1 VSPDALQQDQA
12 EELRRLV
19 AARKVQGGSATG
31 ARESRVARQAR
42 VIAVTSGKGG
52 VGKTNIAVNLA
63 VAAAALGKRVAIVD
77 LDLGLANADVVLG
90 ATPLSTIAHVLS
102 GRLGILQALTPA
114 HGVMLLAGA
123 SGIESYANL
132 TSPERERLRDAFGRL
147 SERADLVIL
156 DTGAGISRNVI
167 EFAAA
172 ADEVLVVTTPE
183 PTALVDAYATVKLL
197 AREPDAGAIRLIVNQ
212 AADHAEAD
220 RISAGLVSVA
230 RRFLQADVDR
240 LGYVLRDAA
249 VGRAVMSRAPFVVAA
264 PRSSAAGCV
273 RNLAARLC
281 GGAPRKRGFVQ
292 RVFQIL
298 RLGA

>member
-1 VSPDALQQDQA
+1 MSPETMQQDQA
-12 EELRRLV
+12 AELRRLV
-19 AARKVQGGSATG
+19 AERKVQARSARSERG
-31 ARESRVARQAR
+31 ARVEGAR
-42 VIAVTSGKGG
+42 VFAVTSGKGG

-63 VAAAALGKRVAIVD
+63 VAAAAYGKRVALVD

-90 ATPLSTIAHVLS
+90 ASPKATIAHVLS
-102 GRLGILQALTPA
+102 GRMSILQALTPA

-147 SERADLVIL
+147 AERADLVIL

-172 ADEVLVVTTPE
+172 ADEALVVTTPE

-212 AADHAEAD
+212 ATDRAEAD

-240 LGYVLRDAA
+240 LGYVLRDPA
-249 VGRAVMSRAPFVVAA
+249 VGRAVMARAPFVVAD
-264 PRSSAAGCV
+264 PRGAAAGCV

-281 GGAPRKRGFVQ
+281 GGAPRPRSFVQ
-292 RVFQIL
+292 RIFQIL

>member
-1 VSPDALQQDQA
+1 MSPETLQQDQA
-12 EELRRLV
+12 AELRRLV
-19 AARKVQGGSATG
+19 AQRAKQAPRAMTAS
-31 ARESRVARQAR
+31 SAR

-52 VGKTNIAVNLA
+52 VGKTNLAVNLA
-63 VAAAALGKRVAIVD
+63 VAAAAYGKRVALVD

-90 ATPLSTIAHVLS
+90 ASPKATIAHVLS
-102 GRLGILQALTPA
+102 GRVNILQALTPT

-132 TSPERERLRDAFGRL
+132 TAPERERLRDAFGRL
-147 SERADLVIL
+147 AERADLVIL

-172 ADEVLVVTTPE
+172 ADEALVVTTPE

-212 AADHAEAD
+212 AADRAEAD
-220 RISAGLVSVA
+220 RVSAGLISVA

-240 LGYVLRDAA
+240 LGYVLRDPA
-249 VGRAVMSRAPFVVAA
+249 VGRAVMARAPFVVAEG
-264 PRSSAAGCV
+264 RGAAAECV
-273 RNLAARLC
+273 RNLAARLI
-281 GGAPRKRGFVQ
+281 GGVPRRRGFVQ